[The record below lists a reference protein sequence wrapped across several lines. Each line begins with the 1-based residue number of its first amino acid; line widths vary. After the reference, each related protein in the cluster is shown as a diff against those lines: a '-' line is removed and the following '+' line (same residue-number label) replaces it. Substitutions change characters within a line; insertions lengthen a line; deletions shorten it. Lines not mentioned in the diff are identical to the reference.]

1 MFPRKVFPVR
11 WIALPVLVAL
21 VVTGCGSNN
30 KKAAAPTSTPAVT
43 AVPPNVAPTDSP
55 VPPTATSAPTATETP
70 APQSADASL
79 SVDADQVEL
88 RSGADGAWTAV
99 TDTQIVTSADAVRTD
114 ATGQAVLT
122 FFTGTQ
128 AEITPNS
135 ELEVSS
141 FETAADGS
149 TTITLKQ
156 ISGQTLHRVAQM
168 ADSNSRYE
176 VDTPVAMITVR
187 GTEFGIA
194 VAEDGA
200 TQVKVTTGTV
210 RVDAG
215 GQQIDVTPGQALKV
229 DANAVPGTPYPID
242 QGVPMTPQATP
253 SIAAILPPSSK

>member
-1 MFPRKVFPVR
+1 MFPRNVLPVR
-11 WIALPVLVAL
+11 WIVLLLLVAL
-21 VVTGCGSNN
+21 VVTGCGSSN
-30 KKAAAPTSTPAVT
+30 KKAAAPTATSIPPTAASTDT
-43 AVPPNVAPTDSP
+43 P
-55 VPPTATSAPTATETP
+55 VPPTATNTP
-70 APQSADASL
+70 APQNADASL

-88 RSGADGAWTAV
+88 RSGAEGAWTAV
-99 TDTQIVTSADAVRTD
+99 TETQIVHSADAVRTD

-128 AEITPNS
+128 AEIAPNS

-141 FETAADGS
+141 YETNADGS
-149 TTITLKQ
+149 TSITLKQ

-168 ADSNSRYE
+168 ADSSSHYE
-176 VDTPVAMITVR
+176 VDTPVALITVR

-200 TQVKVTTGTV
+200 TQVTVTTGTV

-215 GQQIDVTPGQALKV
+215 GQQIDVTPGQALNV

-242 QGVPMTPQATP
+242 QGVPMTPVPTP
-253 SIAAILPPSSK
+253 SIAAILPPASK